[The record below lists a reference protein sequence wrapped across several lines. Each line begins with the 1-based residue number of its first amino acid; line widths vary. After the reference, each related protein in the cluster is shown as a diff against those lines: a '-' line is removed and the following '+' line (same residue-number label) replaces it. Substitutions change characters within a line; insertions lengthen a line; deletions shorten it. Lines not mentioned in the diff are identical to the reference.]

1 MKGRIDED
9 HIPINR
15 FQMFV
20 IGTIAPFFTAVSL
33 TGMEEE
39 LEVEELPDRTVS
51 SMGRTGP
58 VEFSMSIPMHHR
70 QEQAAMEL
78 WFQESRDPIL
88 PTYKKPAV
96 LSHTSISG
104 ANTVSYVFLDLFPF
118 KRSLPSLEMGSDGEM
133 AVVTWHFKAGVVV
146 PLVLV

>member
-1 MKGRIDED
+1 MKANLNED

-15 FQMFV
+15 FQMLV
-20 IGTIAPFFTAVSL
+20 IGTIAPFFTVISL
-33 TGMEEE
+33 SGIQEE
-39 LEVEELPDRTVS
+39 LETLEMPDRTWV

-70 QEQAAMEL
+70 DEQGAMEL
-78 WFQESRDPIL
+78 WFQESKDPIL

-96 LSHTSISG
+96 LTHTSISG
-104 ANTVSYVFLDLFPF
+104 GNTVSYVFTDLFPY
-118 KRSLPSLEMGSDGEM
+118 KRELPSLELGADGEM
-133 AVVTWHFKAGVVV
+133 AVITWHLKASVVI